1 MTLFS
6 KRSSKLVPSRAAVLM
21 LLLGASLNLF
31 AAEAI
36 DFTEIAREARFASA
50 AYQSE
55 AQVRA
60 LTARENYAL
69 TLFHTVSE
77 IQMTF
82 YLATDDSSRSQVI
95 AVRGTSNSE
104 NAMLDVAFKLMPDDK
119 TGIRLHQGFAYAAA
133 QIYGELRPLLKKD
146 YRIRSTGH
154 SLGGAVAQ
162 ILAMY
167 LDTDGFL
174 VDRIVTFGQ
183 PKVTNIPG
191 ANRFQH
197 LELLRVVTPTD
208 VVPLVPPFDP
218 LDIRNIDIYWHAG
231 SEVILLEGKRYAILE
246 GVDSMLRAANF
257 TQQVPTEDN
266 LNNHF
271 MDIYIDLIA
280 AKLESPERVSYRNNL
295 NLFNIFGNDPGG

>member
-6 KRSSKLVPSRAAVLM
+6 NRSSKHIHNRAA
-21 LLLGASLNLF
+21 LLLLVLAACLNPLV
-31 AAEAI
+31 AKAI
-36 DFTEIAREARFASA
+36 DFTEIAREARFANA

-55 AQVRA
+55 AAVRA
-60 LTARENYAL
+60 LAAQENYVL
-69 TLFHTVSE
+69 TLYHRVAE

-104 NAMLDVAFKLMPDDK
+104 NAMLDIAFRLMPDDK
-119 TGIRLHQGFAYAAA
+119 TGIRLHQGFAYAAGL
-133 QIYGELRPLLKKD
+133 IYEELRPLLKKN

-167 LDTDGFL
+167 LDADGFE
-174 VDRIVTFGQ
+174 VGRIVTFGQ

-197 LELLRVVTPTD
+197 LEILRVVTPTD

-218 LDIRNIDIYWHAG
+218 LDISNIDIYWHAG
-231 SEVILLEGKRYAILE
+231 SEVILLEGARYAVLE

-257 TQQVPTEDN
+257 TQRIPTEDN

-271 MDIYIDLIA
+271 MDLYIDLIT
-280 AKLESPERVSYRNNL
+280 AKLESPERVSYKNNL
-295 NLFNIFGNDPGG
+295 NLFNLFGNDQGG